1 MAKSKNLAD
10 EKQTGLFWRL
20 ALTLFKNPI
29 EWNHFS
35 WIIILGCKWTLK
47 IVFMN
52 TFEENNP
59 WFYYTHNTS
68 LSVLCRQYIGS
79 VVGVLSI
86 YNFEEDL
93 RPIFSK
99 FKTVKK
105 IEFKS
110 RGIFMITSPQTR
122 HLRDLG
128 AAHYSQNCLISSKTF
143 SKRRFDLQI
152 RVNSRKKT
160 MTDMLCSLM
169 ELSQIVWI

>member
-10 EKQTGLFWRL
+10 EKQTGLFWRP

-52 TFEENNP
+52 TFVENNP

-105 IEFKS
+105 KLSLNLAAYLWS
-110 RGIFMITSPQTR
+110 RALKQDI
-122 HLRDLG
+122 
-128 AAHYSQNCLISSKTF
+128 YVISAQPTIAK
-143 SKRRFDLQI
+143 I
-152 RVNSRKKT
+152 A
-160 MTDMLCSLM
+160 
-169 ELSQIVWI
+169 